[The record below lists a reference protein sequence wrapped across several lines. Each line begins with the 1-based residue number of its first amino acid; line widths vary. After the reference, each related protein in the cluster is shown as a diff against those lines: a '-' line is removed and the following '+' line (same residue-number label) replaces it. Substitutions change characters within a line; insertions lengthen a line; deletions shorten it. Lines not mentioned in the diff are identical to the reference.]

1 MDLTETDAASRSAA
15 ICLEDVCVT
24 YRRGDIFV
32 NAVRG
37 VNLEIMVG
45 DFVSIEGPSGT
56 IDDIR
61 ALATLT
67 QLADRRAHPAAAGM
81 TR

>member
-1 MDLTETDAASRSAA
+1 MDLTETDAASRSTA

-32 NAVRG
+32 NAVHG

-61 ALATLT
+61 APSTLT